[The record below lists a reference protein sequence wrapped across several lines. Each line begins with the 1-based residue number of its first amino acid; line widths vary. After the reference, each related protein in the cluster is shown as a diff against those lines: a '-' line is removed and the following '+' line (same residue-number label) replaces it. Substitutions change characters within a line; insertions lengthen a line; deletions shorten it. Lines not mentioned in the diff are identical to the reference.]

1 MTFLSL
7 LAALLLE
14 QLQALRQDN
23 RAYLAF
29 GRYAGGLE
37 RQFNAG
43 GYRHG
48 VIAWSLAVGP
58 AVAVAVVVYQLLY
71 ALSPPLGWIWNV
83 AVLYLT
89 MGFRQFSHHYTDIQ
103 QALRENDLTL
113 ARDHLGKWR
122 RESASEFNGNEIARV
137 SIEEGLLASHR
148 HVFGTIAWF
157 VVLGAAGAVLYR
169 ACAMLA
175 EQWGARNDPESREF
189 NRFAVRCFYWLDWVP
204 ARLTAGSFAVVG
216 NFEDAVYCWRTQ
228 AQAWPSQAQGV
239 ILASGAGALGVRLG
253 EPVHQYGTL
262 LYRPELGAGDEAD
275 ADLMQSAVGLIWR
288 TLVLW
293 MFLLFIVSVAHAL
306 G

>member
-7 LAALLLE
+7 LAALLVE

-29 GRYAGGLE
+29 SRYAGSLE

-48 VIAWSLAVGP
+48 VIAWALAVIPG
-58 AVAVAVVVYQLLY
+58 VAVAVVVYQLLY
-71 ALSPPLGWIWNV
+71 ALSPLLGWIWNV

-103 QALRENDLTL
+103 QALRENDLVL
-113 ARDHLGKWR
+113 ARDRLGRWR
-122 RESASEFNGNEIARV
+122 RESVSEFNGNEIARV

-148 HVFGTIAWF
+148 HVFGTIVWF

-189 NRFAVRCFYWLDWVP
+189 SRFAVQCFYWLDWLP

-228 AQAWPSQAQGV
+228 AQAWPGEAQGV

-293 MFLLFIVSVAHAL
+293 MFLVFIVSVAYAL